1 MDYIPIIVIIIM
13 LLIAFSIDMKLN
25 DRGNMEMRDNWRAAK
40 RDRIR
45 KQQK

>member
-1 MDYIPIIVIIIM
+1 MDYVPIIVIAIM
-13 LLIAFSIDMKLN
+13 FLIAFRYDMRLN
-25 DRGNMEMRDNWRAAK
+25 DRGNMEMRDNWKAAK